1 MMDNNNKQNESISS
15 IDLITSSSS
24 VSNDI
29 GNLLL
34 LFSIKTKNN
43 NSHIELIIYF
53 LLKNKTCNI

>member
-24 VSNDI
+24 SSVSNDI

-34 LFSIKTKNN
+34 LFLKIT
-43 NSHIELIIYF
+43 ILI
-53 LLKNKTCNI
+53 

>member
-15 IDLITSSSS
+15 IDLITSSS

-34 LFSIKTKNN
+34 LFLKIT
-43 NSHIELIIYF
+43 ILI
-53 LLKNKTCNI
+53 